1 MLLVNQMVN
10 MNVETIGQV
19 SSDIRL
25 KTMQDIGV
33 LVEEYKDDHIMNKQN
48 GLQLKL

>member
-1 MLLVNQMVN
+1 MVN

-19 SSDIRL
+19 SCNIRL

-33 LVEEYKDDHIMNKQN
+33 LVEEYKDDHIMNRQN

>member
-19 SSDIRL
+19 LVDIRL
-25 KTMQDIGV
+25 KTVQAIGV
-33 LVEEYKDDHIMNKQN
+33 LVEEYKNDHIMNRQN
-48 GLQLKL
+48 GLHLKL